1 MHSVVWAND
10 MSSAS
15 AQQLL
20 PRAVRAAP
28 GAQRDTARARAI
40 QVRKSTALVGGRPC
54 AVEGGTWHA
63 VAGVRGLGWAQLRPA
78 ISQKAVYRAVFDP
91 LRRALAD
98 ARLTT

>member
-1 MHSVVWAND
+1 MHSVVWG
-10 MSSAS
+10 
-15 AQQLL
+15 QTHVVRL
-20 PRAVRAAP
+20 RAAAAAAC
-28 GAQRDTARARAI
+28 GARAI